1 MVKTKLKTAMFFVIV
16 LSTGVACSPAN
27 NETENTASQ
36 AAPAAMPRSPS
47 GEGASVFFVSPADGD
62 TVTSPFAVEFG
73 IGAMDVVRAGD
84 NTPNTGHHHVL
95 IGTGLPALDMPIP
108 ADEQHVHFGDGSSAT
123 ELTLEPGEHTLQL
136 LLGDHLHIPHDPP
149 VYSARITV
157 IVE

>member
-1 MVKTKLKTAMFFVIV
+1 MFSVIV

-27 NETENTASQ
+27 NETEKTATQAEPAAES

-47 GEGASVFFVSPADGD
+47 GEGARVFFVSPADGD

-73 IGAMDVVRAGD
+73 IGAMEVVRAGD

-95 IGTGLPALDMPIP
+95 IDTGLPALDMPIP
-108 ADEQHVHFGDGSSAT
+108 ADEQHVHFGDGSSTT
-123 ELTLEPGEHTLQL
+123 ELTLKPGEHTLQL
-136 LLGDHLHIPHDPP
+136 LLGDYLHIPHDPP
-149 VYSARITV
+149 VYSVRITV